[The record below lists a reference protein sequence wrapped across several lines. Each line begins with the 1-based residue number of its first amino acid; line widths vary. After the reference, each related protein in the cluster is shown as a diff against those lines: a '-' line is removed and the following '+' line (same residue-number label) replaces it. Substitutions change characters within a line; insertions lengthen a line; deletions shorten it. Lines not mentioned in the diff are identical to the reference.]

1 MAAAD
6 TNVLVRLLQR
16 DDPAQLRKA
25 MAFLERN
32 GRLWI
37 SGAVLTETVWVLISV
52 YAWDKPKL
60 LAMLQAAME
69 SKDFAFQD
77 QAAVQAAVRLF
88 PKVKAG
94 FVDCLAV
101 ELAKAHGESPLATF
115 DKIASKLP
123 GAVAP

>member
-6 TNVLVRLLQR
+6 TNLLVRLLQR

-32 GRLWI
+32 APLWI
-37 SGAVLTETVWVLISV
+37 SGAVLTETVWVLMSV

-77 QAAVQAAVRLF
+77 QAAVQARYGFSQRCKPASWIAWPWSWPRLM
-88 PKVKAG
+88 
-94 FVDCLAV
+94 
-101 ELAKAHGESPLATF
+101 ESHPSLPLTR
-115 DKIASKLP
+115 
-123 GAVAP
+123 